1 MAKGSN
7 TWIWWTIG
15 GLAVVGL
22 GVGIFI
28 FIKDRKAKKQQEKM
42 GDAPITS
49 SSPSYSPSS
58 QTSSSPTLPPT
69 PFKNANEG
77 NEFRAWVH
85 QYYKDVAKEFDLDLT
100 GKKWDNANMRKAY
113 AKLKGEWDKRT
124 QSSAQ
129 TATTTATSSNSTS
142 VLNTLKTAIQGGYVK
157 DVKIDGDRVRG
168 FALDGTGFGS
178 NNIYVNLYPNGYIY
192 YEDGRDSNKKAGS
205 WSGTSPMTIKIE
217 GQEKVGD
224 PKYTITDLA
233 KILYP
238 DVKGGFA
245 FSEQNDF
252 DDFIHNGKSD
262 FVDGNDSLL

>member
-49 SSPSYSPSS
+49 SSPSYSPSP

-85 QYYKDVAKEFDLDLT
+85 DNHIAVAKEFDLDRT

-113 AKLKGEWDKRT
+113 DKLKDEWAKYKQ
-124 QSSAQ
+124 QSP
-129 TATTTATSSNSTS
+129 TPATTPAPSSDSNA
-142 VLNTLKTAIQGGYVK
+142 VLNTLKTAIEGGYVK

-168 FALDGTGFGS
+168 FALDGIGVGS
-178 NNIYVNLYPNGYIY
+178 QNIFVNLYANGYIY
-192 YEDGRDSNKKAGS
+192 YENGWDDNKKAGS
-205 WSGTSPMTIKIE
+205 WSGTSPMTIIIG

-224 PKYTITDLA
+224 PKYTITDFA
-233 KILYP
+233 KSLYP

-245 FSEQNDF
+245 FNEQNDF
-252 DDFIHNGKSD
+252 DDFMHNGKSD